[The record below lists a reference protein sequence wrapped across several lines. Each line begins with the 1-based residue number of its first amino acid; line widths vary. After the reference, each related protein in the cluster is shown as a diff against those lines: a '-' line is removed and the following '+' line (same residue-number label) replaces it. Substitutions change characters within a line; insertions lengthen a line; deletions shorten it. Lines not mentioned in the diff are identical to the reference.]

1 MTQSRPVQLE
11 RLIERYRSFEGVT
24 YRSFV
29 RELPVGVVE
38 VACFK
43 VGDDKYVVIQWVR
56 SGTYPKLSVFIN
68 KIRPFEPYI
77 TTIAVFATLHGIAG
91 VYLDTEGNL
100 TDIPQRRHIMRF
112 EFSDDPSHNLGGTL
126 NHLEYFVRRSLEIYT
141 HFVEPLEMPDRSPSP
156 EPPDARVR
164 QTSPASTIFTRE
176 QTRSLTPIERGR
188 LLNVPAEGR
197 ASSMAST
204 EPQ

>member
-1 MTQSRPVQLE
+1 MQLE

-100 TDIPQRRHIMRF
+100 TDIPQRRYLMRF

-126 NHLEYFVRRSLEIYT
+126 NHLEHFVHRCLEIYM
-141 HFVEPLEMPDRSPSP
+141 HRWDPVEPLDMPDSHRSPSP

-176 QTRSLTPIERGR
+176 QTRSLTPTERGR